1 MKFKNNILALLM
13 VVLVGLS
20 FKSFGQQDP
29 HFTQYMYNTMSVNP
43 GYTGST
49 GGLTLTSL
57 ARVQWFGLDGAPQ
70 TQTFSAHSP
79 IGYTGLGVGLNF
91 MNDQLGPANEIFF
104 DGNVSYTIRLS
115 EVGNFAV
122 GLRLGGRNL
131 NLDWNKGNFRDK
143 ADDAFAKN
151 IKNEFLPTIGAGL
164 YYYTDKSYIGL
175 SVPNFLETTHFDN
188 SNDSFSVGKER
199 LHYFLIGG
207 HVFNLNSTLKL
218 KPAFIAKV
226 VTGSPLSF
234 DVSLNA
240 LFHERFTAGFAY
252 RWDDSISGL
261 LGFQITN
268 RFFMGY
274 AYDLTTSNYKSYNNG
289 THELMLRFDFLS
301 GARLKSPRF
310 F

>member
-1 MKFKNNILALLM
+1 MKFKNNISALLM
-13 VVLVGLS
+13 MVLLGLS
-20 FKSFGQQDP
+20 LHSYSQQDP

-57 ARVQWFGLDGAPQ
+57 ARVQWVGLDGAPE

-79 IGYTGLGVGLNF
+79 IGYSGVGVGLNF
-91 MNDQLGPANEIFF
+91 VNDRLGPANEVFV
-104 DGNVSYTIRLS
+104 DGNVSYTVRVS

-122 GLRLGGRNL
+122 GLRLGGTIL
-131 NLDWNKGNFRDK
+131 NVDWGRGKFEENTDPT
-143 ADDAFAKN
+143 FAQN
-151 IKNEFLPTIGAGL
+151 INNDFLPTIGAGF
-164 YYYTDKSYIGL
+164 YYYTDKSYVGL
-175 SVPNFLETTHFDN
+175 SVPNFLETKHFSN
-188 SNDSFSVGKER
+188 SNDRFSVAKER
-199 LHYFLIGG
+199 LHLFLIGG
-207 HVFNLNSTLKL
+207 HVFDINPTLKL
-218 KPAFIAKV
+218 KPAFITKV

-234 DVSLNA
+234 DVSVNA
-240 LFHERFTAGFAY
+240 LFHERFTAGLAY
-252 RWDDSISGL
+252 RWEDSISGL
-261 LGFQITN
+261 LGFQITD

-274 AYDLTTSNYKSYNNG
+274 AYDLTTSNYQFYNNG